1 MLWYKA
7 WLESRTRF
15 LTTAGTLSVF
25 CLFVVLFQNQIQA
38 QGSSIPSGLRSR
50 VYSEH
55 IYNLIYSGTAKGIFS
70 ILVIF
75 LGLGGLLRE
84 RAPGTAIL
92 TLALPASRLRLLAV
106 QIGVGL
112 SEMAVLALVPALL
125 IPGVSPFVH
134 QSYPI
139 PQALQFSVLW
149 FGCGTIIFATA
160 FLSSV
165 LLGGEYTAP
174 VACFILLFLD
184 TAIALWR
191 PLRPYRLNM
200 FWTMGGVG
208 MMHWGLQ
215 DTLVLSSPLPWARL
229 LTISLI
235 SIALLAIAA
244 HVTQRQD
251 FRRFQIDGRTT
262 SNSET
267 TPLA

>member
-15 LTTAGTLSVF
+15 LITAGTLAMF

-38 QGSSIPSGLRSR
+38 RGSPIPSGLRGH

-84 RAPGTAIL
+84 RAHGTATF
-92 TLALPASRLRLLAV
+92 TLALPASRLRLLTA

-112 SEMAVLALVPALL
+112 SEMAVLALVPVLL
-125 IPGVSPFVH
+125 IPGISPLVH
-134 QSYPI
+134 QSYPMS
-139 PQALQFSVLW
+139 QAFQFSILW
-149 FGCGTIIFATA
+149 FGCGTIIFAMA
-160 FLSSV
+160 FLLSV
-165 LLGGEYTAP
+165 LIGGEYTAP
-174 VACFILLFLD
+174 VACFILLFFH
-184 TAIALWR
+184 TVIALWR

-215 DTLVLSSPLPWARL
+215 NTLVLSGPLPWARL
-229 LTISLI
+229 LTIALT

-244 HVTQRQD
+244 KVAQRQD
-251 FRRFQIDGRTT
+251 F
-262 SNSET
+262 
-267 TPLA
+267 